1 MHVHDISMFG
11 WLHTVACLVALVSGG
26 WNIVGAKGTPRHIF
40 MGRVYVGSMVVLNL
54 TVFAVYKFD
63 IAHFVPFSAGPHVF
77 GFFHW
82 LAVAALVFVLIGY
95 YAARHQARAFWAY
108 VHPIA
113 MTLSYYDLIGGGIN
127 EAFARLDPL
136 RALARASAK
145 STGAAVGAP
154 IIGMV
159 QTAAMAATLLLIVY
173 FAAKV
178 ALYRR
183 RATIGHLADVKHT

>member
-1 MHVHDISMFG
+1 MHVHDITLIG
-11 WLHTVACLVALVSGG
+11 WLHAIACMIALVAGG
-26 WNIVGAKGTPRHIF
+26 WNIIGPKGTPRHILV
-40 MGRVYVGSMVVLNL
+40 GRAYVWSMIVLNL
-54 TVFAVYKFD
+54 SAFAIYKFD
-63 IAHFVPFSAGPHVF
+63 IAHFVPFRAGPNIF

-95 YAARHQARAFWAY
+95 YAARHQNRAFWAF

-113 MTLSYYDLIGGGIN
+113 MTLSYYDLVGGGIN
-127 EAFARLDPL
+127 EAFARIDPL

-145 STGAAVGAP
+145 SVGGQVGAP

-159 QTAAMAATLLLIVY
+159 QTAAMAATLVMIVY
-173 FAAKV
+173 FIAKV

-183 RATIGHLADVKHT
+183 RAKA

>member
-1 MHVHDISMFG
+1 MHVHDITLIG
-11 WLHTVACLVALVSGG
+11 WAHTIACLIALVAGG
-26 WNIVGAKGTPRHIF
+26 WNIVGPKGTPRHIL
-40 MGRVYVGSMVVLNL
+40 MGRVYVWSMIALNL
-54 TVFAVYKFD
+54 SAFAIYKFD
-63 IAHFVPFSAGPHVF
+63 IAHFAPFRAGPNVF

-95 YAARHQARAFWAY
+95 YAARHQNRAFWSY

-113 MTLSYYDLIGGGIN
+113 MTLSYYDLVGGGIN

-136 RALARASAK
+136 RALVRASAR
-145 STGAAVGAP
+145 SVGGTVGAP

-159 QTAAMAATLLLIVY
+159 QTAAMAATLIMIVY
-173 FAAKV
+173 FIAKV

-183 RATIGHLADVKHT
+183 RAKA